1 MKNLVKNTLAGI
13 LLAAMTTGAM
23 AATKSDE
30 LAEKIGTELIQ
41 EYMSQ
46 ASSGKEPTE
55 AEFAQSFMKKM
66 RSHLGEFKEAVT
78 GDCVEIYGKE
88 KASACQCVTDKL
100 DFEANFAVIEK
111 QISGAKAESMEKEI
125 NALTKNEEEA
135 YKACGLDINVSR
147 AADEKAAAARKAA
160 EKTEAAPAKAAEAQ
174 PAKK

>member
-1 MKNLVKNTLAGI
+1 MKTLLKNTLAGI
-13 LLAAMTTGAM
+13 IFAAMASNAI
-23 AATKSDE
+23 AASKSDE
-30 LAEKIGTELIQ
+30 LAEKIGMELIQ
-41 EYMSQ
+41 EYMGK

-55 AEFAQSFMKKM
+55 AEFAKSFMEKM

-111 QISGAKAESMEKEI
+111 QISGAKAESMEKEVS
-125 NALTKNEEEA
+125 ALTKNEEDA

-147 AADEKAAAARKAA
+147 AADEKAAAARMADGKTADDKAA
-160 EKTEAAPAKAAEAQ
+160 
-174 PAKK
+174 KKK

>member
-46 ASSGKEPTE
+46 ASSGKEPSE
-55 AEFAQSFMKKM
+55 AEFAKSFMEKM

-78 GDCVEIYGKE
+78 DDCVEIYGKE
-88 KASACQCVTDKL
+88 KSGACQCVTDKL
-100 DFEANFAVIEK
+100 DFEANFSVIEK
-111 QISGAKAESMEKEI
+111 QISGAKAESMEKEVS
-125 NALTKNEEEA
+125 ALTKNEEDA
-135 YKACGLDINVSR
+135 YKACGLDIKVSR
-147 AADEKAAAARKAA
+147 AADEKVAKAAAADDKG
-160 EKTEAAPAKAAEAQ
+160 
-174 PAKK
+174 AKKK

>member
-1 MKNLVKNTLAGI
+1 MKNLLKNTLVGI
-13 LLAAMTTGAM
+13 TLAAMTTGAI

-55 AEFAQSFMKKM
+55 AEFAKSFMEKM

-78 GDCVEIYGKE
+78 DDCVEIYGKE
-88 KASACQCVTDKL
+88 KSGACQCVTDKL
-100 DFEANFAVIEK
+100 DFEANFSVIEK
-111 QISGAKAESMEKEI
+111 QISGAKAESMEKEVS
-125 NALTKNEEEA
+125 ALTKNEEDA

-147 AADEKAAAARKAA
+147 AADEKAAKAA
-160 EKTEAAPAKAAEAQ
+160 AAKAADDKG
-174 PAKK
+174 PKKK

>member
-1 MKNLVKNTLAGI
+1 MKNLLKNTLVGI
-13 LLAAMTTGAM
+13 TLAAMATGAI

-55 AEFAQSFMKKM
+55 AEFAQNFMKKM

-88 KASACQCVTDKL
+88 KNSACQCVTDKL

-111 QISGAKAESMEKEI
+111 EI
-125 NALTKNEEEA
+125 NALTKNEEDA
-135 YKACGLDINVSR
+135 YQACGLDIKISR
-147 AADEKAAAARKAA
+147 AADEKAAKAA
-160 EKTEAAPAKAAEAQ
+160 AAKAADDKG
-174 PAKK
+174 AKKK

>member
-13 LLAAMTTGAM
+13 LLAAMTTGAI

-46 ASSGKEPTE
+46 ASAGKEPTE
-55 AEFAQSFMKKM
+55 TEFAKSFMEKM

-88 KASACQCVTDKL
+88 KNSACQCVTDKL

-111 QISGAKAESMEKEI
+111 QISGASAESM
-125 NALTKNEEEA
+125 
-135 YKACGLDINVSR
+135 
-147 AADEKAAAARKAA
+147 
-160 EKTEAAPAKAAEAQ
+160 
-174 PAKK
+174 

>member
-1 MKNLVKNTLAGI
+1 MKNLLKNTLVGI
-13 LLAAMTTGAM
+13 TLAAMTTGAI

-55 AEFAQSFMKKM
+55 AEFAQNFMKKM

-88 KASACQCVTDKL
+88 KNSACQCVTDKL

-111 QISGAKAESMEKEI
+111 QISGATAESMEKEI
-125 NALTKNEEEA
+125 NALTKNEEDA
-135 YKACGLDINVSR
+135 YQACGLDIKVSR
-147 AADEKAAAARKAA
+147 AADEKAAKAA
-160 EKTEAAPAKAAEAQ
+160 AADDKG
-174 PAKK
+174 AKKK

>member
-1 MKNLVKNTLAGI
+1 MKNLVKNTLVGI
-13 LLAAMTTGAM
+13 TLAAMTTGAI

-46 ASSGKEPTE
+46 A
-55 AEFAQSFMKKM
+55 
-66 RSHLGEFKEAVT
+66 
-78 GDCVEIYGKE
+78 IYGKE
-88 KASACQCVTDKL
+88 KNSACQCVTDKL
-100 DFEANFAVIEK
+100 DFEANFSVIEK

>member
-1 MKNLVKNTLAGI
+1 MKTLLKNTLAGI
-13 LLAAMTTGAM
+13 IFAAMASNAI
-23 AATKSDE
+23 AASKSDE
-30 LAEKIGTELIQ
+30 LAEKIGMELIQ
-41 EYMSQ
+41 EYMGK

-55 AEFAQSFMKKM
+55 AEFAKSFMEKM

-147 AADEKAAAARKAA
+147 AADEKAAKAA
-160 EKTEAAPAKAAEAQ
+160 AAKAADDKG
-174 PAKK
+174 AKKK